1 MEFQGKTALI
11 TGGASGMGLL
21 SGKRLAKEGAN
32 IVLIDYNQ
40 EGLDAAVAEVAELYG
55 KEHVIGALCD
65 IRDYAQVTAARDRAV
80 EAFGSIDILI
90 NCAGGA
96 CTRIMG
102 RHEEFKDMP
111 IEVYDFGLDINLRGV
126 IYMDQLVMQQMAK
139 QNSGVIIHLGSISGI
154 EPSPGSIAYSAS
166 KSALINGVT
175 PSLAQYGGKYNIRVN
190 CVSPGP
196 VLTRAAMAN
205 MKTLMGRA
213 AEPQEIVDL
222 ILYLCSDKAAF
233 ITGSNFLIDGGRNV
247 LPHKP

>member
-1 MEFQGKTALI
+1 MDFQGKTALI

-21 SGKRLAKEGAN
+21 SGKCLAKEGAN

-96 CTRIMG
+96 CARILG

-126 IYMDQLVMQQMAK
+126 IYMDQVVMQQMAK

>member
-21 SGKRLAKEGAN
+21 SGKCLAKEGAN

-80 EAFGSIDILI
+80 EAFGRIDILI

-96 CTRIMG
+96 CTRILG
-102 RHEEFKDMP
+102 HHEEFKDMP

-126 IYMDQLVMQQMAK
+126 IYMDQVVMQQMAK
-139 QNSGVIIHLGSISGI
+139 QNSGVIIHLGSISGM
-154 EPSPGSIAYSAS
+154 EPSPTNISYSAA

>member
-21 SGKRLAKEGAN
+21 SGKCLAKEGAN

-96 CTRIMG
+96 CARILG

-126 IYMDQLVMQQMAK
+126 IYMDQVVMQQMAK
-139 QNSGVIIHLGSISGI
+139 QNSGVIIHLGSISGM
-154 EPSPGSIAYSAS
+154 EPSPINISYSAA

-213 AEPQEIVDL
+213 ADPQEIVDL

>member
-21 SGKRLAKEGAN
+21 SGKCLAKEGAN

-80 EAFGSIDILI
+80 EAFGRIDILI

-126 IYMDQLVMQQMAK
+126 IYMDQVVMQQMAK
-139 QNSGVIIHLGSISGI
+139 QNSGVIIHLGSISGM
-154 EPSPGSIAYSAS
+154 EPSPTNISYSAA

>member
-1 MEFQGKTALI
+1 MEFQGKTAII
-11 TGGASGMGLL
+11 TGGASGIGLL
-21 SGKRLAKEGAN
+21 CGKCLAKEGAN
-32 IVLIDYNQ
+32 IVLVDYNQ

-55 KEHVIGALCD
+55 KEHVIGAFCD
-65 IRDYAQVTAARDRAV
+65 IRDYAQVTAARDAAV
-80 EAFGSIDILI
+80 NAFGRIDILI

-96 CTRIMG
+96 CARIMG

-126 IYMDQLVMQQMAK
+126 IYMDQVVMQQMAK
-139 QNSGVIIHLGSISGI
+139 QNSGVIIHLGSISGM
-154 EPSPGSIAYSAS
+154 EPSPTNISYSAS

-196 VLTRAAMAN
+196 VLTRPAMAN
-205 MKTLMGRA
+205 MKTLLGRA

>member
-21 SGKRLAKEGAN
+21 SGQCLAREGAN
-32 IVLIDYNQ
+32 IVLVDYNE
-40 EGLDAAVAEVAELYG
+40 EGLNRAVAEMAEAFG
-55 KEHVIGALCD
+55 SEHVIGCPCD
-65 IRDYAQVTAARDRAV
+65 IRDYAQVTAARDASV
-80 EAFGSIDILI
+80 NAFGRIDILI

-96 CTRIMG
+96 CTRLKQ
-102 RHEEFKDMP
+102 RYDEFKDMP

-126 IYMDQLVMQQMAK
+126 IYMDQVVMQQMAR
-139 QNSGVIIHLGSISGI
+139 QNSGVIIHMGSISGI
-154 EPSPGSIAYSAS
+154 EPSPGSIAYSAA

-175 PSLAQYGGKYNIRVN
+175 PSLAQYGCKYNIRVN

-213 AEPQEIVDL
+213 AEPQEVVDL

-233 ITGSNFLIDGGRNV
+233 ITGSNFLIDGGRN
-247 LPHKP
+247 LMPHQ

>member
-21 SGKRLAKEGAN
+21 SGKCLAKEGAN

>member
-21 SGKRLAKEGAN
+21 SGKCLAKEGAN

-40 EGLDAAVAEVAELYG
+40 EGLDAAVAEVADLYG

-80 EAFGSIDILI
+80 EAFGRIDILI

-96 CTRIMG
+96 CARILG

-126 IYMDQLVMQQMAK
+126 IYMDQVVMQQMAK
-139 QNSGVIIHLGSISGI
+139 QNSGVIIHLGSISGM
-154 EPSPGSIAYSAS
+154 EPSPTNISYSAA

-213 AEPQEIVDL
+213 ADPQEIVDL